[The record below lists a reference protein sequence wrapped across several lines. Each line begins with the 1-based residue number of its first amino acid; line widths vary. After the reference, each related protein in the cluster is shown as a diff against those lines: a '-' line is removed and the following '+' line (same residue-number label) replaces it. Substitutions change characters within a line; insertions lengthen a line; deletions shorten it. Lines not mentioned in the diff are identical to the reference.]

1 MKLNERI
8 SQYIYLRSLF
18 LELYSESII
27 KRAKQRQ
34 LVIYKSY
41 EIFQRLLDNHCN
53 YYYYIKLTIKFMS
66 LNLAIYIII

>member
-34 LVIYKSY
+34 LIVYKSY

-53 YYYYIKLTIKFMS
+53 YYQINY
-66 LNLAIYIII
+66 